1 MNRPTRRLRA
11 GASFPLEN
19 VTYRPMT
26 RPAFIF
32 LFSCL
37 LPVVGSVHADQALLV
52 KSNCLA
58 CHQIDKRKY
67 GPTFKEVAAKYAND
81 SKAAAKLARK
91 IRAGGSGVW
100 GQDVMP
106 PQPQVSQADALI
118 LAKYVLSLNTS
129 PVRE

>member
-1 MNRPTRRLRA
+1 
-11 GASFPLEN
+11 
-19 VTYRPMT
+19 MT
-26 RPAFIF
+26 RPVATLMFAF
-32 LFSCL
+32 L
-37 LPVVGSVHADQALLV
+37 LAAVGPASADYALVV

-67 GPTFKEVAAKYAND
+67 GPTFKEVAARYAND

-106 PQPQVSQADALI
+106 PQPQVSQADAMA
-118 LAKYVLSLNTS
+118 LAKYVLSLDGAS

>member
-1 MNRPTRRLRA
+1 MMPGPVATVMLPLLLA
-11 GASFPLEN
+11 AVGPASADYAL
-19 VTYRPMT
+19 
-26 RPAFIF
+26 
-32 LFSCL
+32 
-37 LPVVGSVHADQALLV
+37 VVR
-52 KSNCLA
+52 SNCLA

-106 PQPQVSQADALI
+106 PQPQVSQADAMA
-118 LAKYVLSLNTS
+118 LAKYVLSLEG
-129 PVRE
+129 PAAVRE